1 MKKILLLRTLGKN
14 CQNIAQ
20 KPTSK
25 PFIQYCLFIGYSSVV
40 ILMMTSCTFLRM
52 QMSQEAMIK
61 IPRSAYPKFADD
73 MGYDGL
79 EHGLLQSLSYLKKI
93 PETKKYYFGKDVFDT
108 RRMIRSLEDF
118 LTFTRKKP
126 DRRSLHAYIEKN
138 YVVYQSVGAK
148 KSGKVLFTG
157 YYEPLLDGFT
167 EQNNEYKYPIYARPE
182 DHVVINLSL
191 FSPQY
196 KGKKLIGRSTDHEI
210 RPYHDRQE
218 IEEEGVL
225 TDKAKPLAW
234 LKDNVDLF
242 FLQIQGSGKVYLN
255 TGQLLNVHYHTTNGH
270 PYRSIGKLLINE
282 GKIPRSQMSM
292 QAIRAYLQKHP
303 QEVQRILNYNSSYV
317 FFKTEKEGPLGYLGV
332 RITPA
337 RTIALDRRIFPPAAL
352 TFIETKQPLVDGDGN
367 IYQWIDFTRFALN
380 QDTGG
385 AIRGPGRADL
395 FWGNG
400 PYAEIAAGHMQHH
413 GKLYFLM
420 LKQKKQENEPVNN

>member
-1 MKKILLLRTLGKN
+1 M
-14 CQNIAQ
+14 
-20 KPTSK
+20 
-25 PFIQYCLFIGYSSVV
+25 
-40 ILMMTSCTFLRM
+40 
-52 QMSQEAMIK
+52 
-61 IPRSAYPKFADD
+61 
-73 MGYDGL
+73 
-79 EHGLLQSLSYLKKI
+79 
-93 PETKKYYFGKDVFDT
+93 
-108 RRMIRSLEDF
+108 
-118 LTFTRKKP
+118 
-126 DRRSLHAYIEKN
+126 
-138 YVVYQSVGAK
+138 VYQSVGIK
-148 KSGKVLFTG
+148 KSGKVLYTG
-157 YYEPLLDGFT
+157 YYEPLLEGLT
-167 EQNNEYKYPIYARPE
+167 EQNSEYKYPIYARPE

-196 KGKKLIGRSTDHEI
+196 KGKKLIGRSTGHEI

-218 IEEEGVL
+218 IEEKGVL
-225 TDKAKPLAW
+225 TGKAKPLAW

-292 QAIRAYLQKHP
+292 QAIRAYLRKHP
-303 QEVQRILNYNSSYV
+303 NEVQRILNYNPSYV

-352 TFIETKQPLVDGDGN
+352 TFVETKQPLVDGDGN
-367 IYQWIDFTRFALN
+367 IYQWNDFTRFALN

-420 LKQKKQENEPVNN
+420 LKPKKQEN